1 MSKQDQTIIAREI
14 KEFIL
19 QEFLVGAN
27 PDELTED
34 TPLIDSGIVDSMA
47 MIKLV
52 VFIEDRFGKTI
63 DVDAEKL
70 SSIQNIA
77 RAIESN

>member
-1 MSKQDQTIIAREI
+1 MNKQDQSVIAREI

-52 VFIEDRFGKTI
+52 VFIEERFGKTI

-77 RAIESN
+77 GAIESS